1 MHGQTVAILALTGG
15 VATLAY
21 SGFLGLSLW
30 ARAGESADSKLSG
43 APTADA
49 RVYLEGR
56 TRIATLAAAAMFLA
70 VWALF
75 DRLRL
80 PYTALCFAA
89 GAVFALLMGALVTR
103 LAFVGRSQ
111 KQPFR
116 AGAILGLALPGLIL
130 LILPVIYLIY
140 TALGVDSYE
149 MLKAAAGFGAGTALL
164 GLFTR
169 YGDAFARPL
178 LRAFALGAA
187 ELAVMALLICYAD
200 QMPIAG
206 LAQALALLSDGSLFA
221 GLLFGG
227 LLSCFCLALGVNALG
242 RVTAMTSDDPE
253 RLLAFALRWML
264 LSGLGAVGLPVLCG
278 LLLGASALI
287 GVLIGVGFSAL
298 LLGIFSLAG
307 RRRAP
312 RPPQAPALPETPPA
326 RSAADGDLFDELF
339 PPGKSVAPDA
349 KVG

>member
-30 ARAGESADSKLSG
+30 AEAGESAD
-43 APTADA
+43 ATAAADA

-56 TRIATLAAAAMFLA
+56 TRIATLAAALIFLA

-89 GAVFALLMGALVTR
+89 GAVFALLTGAAVTR
-103 LAFVGRSQ
+103 LASVGRGRA
-111 KQPFR
+111 PLFR
-116 AGAILGLALPGLIL
+116 RGAIVGLALPGLIL
-130 LILPVIYLIY
+130 LMLPLIYLIY
-140 TALGVDSYE
+140 TALGIDSYE
-149 MLKAAAGFGAGTALL
+149 MLKAAAGFGGGTALL

-187 ELAVMALLICYAD
+187 ELAIMALLVCYAER
-200 QMPIAG
+200 MPIAG
-206 LAQALALLSDGSLFA
+206 LAKALGLLADGSLFA

-242 RVTAMTSDDPE
+242 RVAAMSADEPD
-253 RLLAFALRWML
+253 RLLVTALRLML
-264 LSGLGAVGLPVLCG
+264 LPGLSAVGLPVICG

-298 LLGIFSLAG
+298 LLGIFSLVG
-307 RRRAP
+307 RRRA
-312 RPPQAPALPETPPA
+312 RPPALPEPPPA
-326 RSAADGDLFDELF
+326 RRATDPGDLFDELF